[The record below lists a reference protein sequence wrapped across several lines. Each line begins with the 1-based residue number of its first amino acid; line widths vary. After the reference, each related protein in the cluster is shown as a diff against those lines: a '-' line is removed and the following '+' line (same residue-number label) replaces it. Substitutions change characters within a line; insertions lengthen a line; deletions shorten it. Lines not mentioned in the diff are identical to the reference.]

1 MSPYYFFLG
10 NTPDLSLLELKTL
23 YPGKFD
29 LITAS
34 IAAYDAELDLA
45 TLSRLGGTRK
55 VAKSLA
61 TVELKDLT
69 PKLIEL
75 IASDK
80 ASAQGGSAVGGKN
93 IALTDYADLGIER
106 SVFHAIKSGV
116 ERSIRF
122 VSLDTTEHE
131 LLMLSH
137 QHVSEFNILPSG
149 RLPAGELVIT
159 KTVWIYDA
167 EDWVSRDRNK
177 PYRDIKRGML
187 PPKVARI
194 MVNLATQ
201 GQSGLTLA
209 DPFCG
214 TGTVLA
220 EALMIGCHV
229 VGSDTNPDA
238 ISGTKSNL
246 SWVLSNRPVTQLPHY
261 SVTLADATHF
271 HEVVTSV
278 DCIATEPYMGPLLD
292 ERNPSS
298 LERIKNIAKGLDK
311 LYRGAFKS
319 FHKSLPAGGRVVMS
333 IPTFQVYGRS
343 LETISIDTLS
353 TLGYNYISAVP
364 YSKPGAAVIRNITI
378 LEKK

>member
-1 MSPYYFFLG
+1 MYYFFLG

-29 LITAS
+29 LVTAS
-34 IAAYDAELDLA
+34 IASYDAEIDL
-45 TLSRLGGTRK
+45 TLLSRLGGTRK

-93 IALTDYADLGIER
+93 IALTDYADLGLER
-106 SVFHAIKSGV
+106 SVFHTIKSGV

-122 VSLDTTEHE
+122 VSMETTEHE

-137 QHVSEFNILPSG
+137 QHVSEFNLLPSG
-149 RLPAGELVIT
+149 DALIIA

-194 MVNLATQ
+194 MVNLATR
-201 GQSGLTLA
+201 GNSGLTLA

-214 TGTVLA
+214 TGTVLS
-220 EALMIGCHV
+220 EAMMVGCHV
-229 VGSDTNPDA
+229 VGSDTNPEA
-238 ISGTKSNL
+238 ITGTKSNL
-246 SWVLSNRPVTQLPHY
+246 EWLKSSPNSLLKSLTYHLY
-261 SVTLADATHF
+261 ELDATHF
-271 HEVVTSV
+271 SEQVEKV

-298 LERIKNIAKGLDK
+298 LDKIKNIARGLDK

-319 FHKSLPAGGRVVMS
+319 FAKVLPIGGRVVMS

-353 TLGYNYISAVP
+353 SLGYNYVLAVP